1 MGEQAGE
8 AESLIQLAQTYVK
21 MEDLEGA
28 LKCAQEAQGI
38 AAEAADP
45 KAEAKALMTQTDI
58 HVSQDEL
65 DGAIR
70 TAEKAVINFRDMDE
84 KADEV
89 QMMVSLI
96 QIRIMLLVRK
106 DKEGKATAKSI
117 LDGSQKVLKLAKEAM
132 STAKKEADRQVL
144 GAALYAMTQVHL
156 MMGQTK
162 EGLKSA
168 DEAQLIFQETGD
180 EKYEAMSL
188 ILQANLLLH
197 SQDFNEAR
205 MKAEEAIYVLQKVG
219 DGRGEEQGWEV
230 VDAIERVEA

>member
-1 MGEQAGE
+1 MGKALRAAQEALEIFETLQDAKEQAGE
-8 AESLIQLAQTYVK
+8 AESLIQLAETYVK

-38 AAEAADP
+38 AAEAGDA
-45 KAEAKALMTQTDI
+45 KAEAKALATQTDI

-70 TAEKAVINFRDMDE
+70 TAEKAVINFRDLDE
-84 KADEV
+84 KGEEV
-89 QMMVSLI
+89 QTMVNLI

-117 LDGSQKVLKLAKEAM
+117 LDGSQKVLKLAKEAL
-132 STAKKEADRQVL
+132 STAKKEGDRQVL

-162 EGLKSA
+162 EG
-168 DEAQLIFQETGD
+168 
-180 EKYEAMSL
+180 
-188 ILQANLLLH
+188 
-197 SQDFNEAR
+197 
-205 MKAEEAIYVLQKVG
+205 MKTAAG
-219 DGRGEEQGWEV
+219 
-230 VDAIERVEA
+230 VDAGAGGWPYLDATPAAAG